1 MNSIYQAED
10 TMRYFMR
17 ALRRSVFVRLALVL
31 ILLAMSVGQATTGW
45 GGTAFAGAPIPAVVP
60 QDTSGTQTTPNT
72 LNTPD
77 TSSQCTTASVPA
89 PKSFIARPGQAQ
101 RMAHDEATLDLGGDA
116 VTAAIV
122 LTITPL

>member
-17 ALRRSVFVRLALVL
+17 ALRRSVFVRLVLVL
-31 ILLAMSVGQATTGW
+31 ILLSLSIGPTSTRW
-45 GGTAFAGAPIPAVVP
+45 GSSAFAGAPIPAAVP
-60 QDTSGTQTTPNT
+60 QDGANT
-72 LNTPD
+72 LGGPGLPAPPD

-122 LTITPL
+122 LTI